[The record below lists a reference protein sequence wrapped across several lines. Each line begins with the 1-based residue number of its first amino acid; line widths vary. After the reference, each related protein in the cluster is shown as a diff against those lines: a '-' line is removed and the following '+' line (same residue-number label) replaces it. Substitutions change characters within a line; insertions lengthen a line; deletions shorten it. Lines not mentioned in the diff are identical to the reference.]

1 MYRTFESTSHV
12 LLPWFHDYY
21 IWVEKA
27 KVDILFNL
35 VQTQIPNDIH
45 KICTSVFS
53 FLNNTHSMRNRQII
67 AFVAWAWL
75 RRWFYSITIQRKC
88 PVKTSLS
95 DSRAETAGLTH
106 PWAPP
111 GNRPCPAGTIGAA
124 PRVVRRCSPSPQ
136 TQAAGDKEPYRTVPQ
151 TCGWAPQSPWEAG
164 RPSSGSDMPL
174 PPTPGCALMER
185 PHAASHVTVGSHS
198 HSCVYTQKPSA
209 AHTNNKEN
217 SITVWSY
224 RRFTR

>member
-111 GNRPCPAGTIGAA
+111 GNRPCPAGTIAAA
-124 PRVVRRCSPSPQ
+124 PRWSGGAPPAPRHRPQETRSPIAQCHRPVGERRRVHGKQDDPPPGATCLSLQHP
-136 TQAAGDKEPYRTVPQ
+136 AALSWNDRI
-151 TCGWAPQSPWEAG
+151 
-164 RPSSGSDMPL
+164 L
-174 PPTPGCALMER
+174 PVM
-185 PHAASHVTVGSHS
+185 
-198 HSCVYTQKPSA
+198 
-209 AHTNNKEN
+209 
-217 SITVWSY
+217 
-224 RRFTR
+224 

>member
-1 MYRTFESTSHV
+1 MYRTSESTSHV

-21 IWVEKA
+21 AWVETA
-27 KVDILFNL
+27 KMDILFNL
-35 VQTQIPNDIH
+35 AQTQIPNDIH

-53 FLNNTHSMRNRQII
+53 FPNNTHSMRNRQII

-75 RRWFYSITIQRKC
+75 PRRFYSITIRRKC

-106 PWAPP
+106 SWAPP
-111 GNRPCPAGTIGAA
+111 GNRPCPAGTVGAA

-151 TCGWAPQSPWEAG
+151 TCGWAPQSPREVRMTLRREWYAS
-164 RPSSGSDMPL
+164 PSNTRL
-174 PPTPGCALMER
+174 R
-185 PHAASHVTVGSHS
+185 SHGMTAFCQSYNCGKLLTVM
-198 HSCVYTQKPSA
+198 CLCTETQCC
-209 AHTNNKEN
+209 
-217 SITVWSY
+217 SY
-224 RRFTR
+224 K

>member
-1 MYRTFESTSHV
+1 MYRTSESTSHV

-21 IWVEKA
+21 VWVEKA
-27 KVDILFNL
+27 KMDILFNL
-35 VQTQIPNDIH
+35 VQIQIPNDIH

-75 RRWFYSITIQRKC
+75 RRRFYPITIRRKC

-106 PWAPP
+106 SWAPP
-111 GNRPCPAGTIGAA
+111 GNRPCPAGTVGAA
-124 PRVVRRCSPSPQ
+124 PRLVRRCTPSPQ
-136 TQAAGDKEPYRTVPQ
+136 TWAAGDKDPYSIVPQ
-151 TCGWAPQSPWEAG
+151 TCGWEAQSPRETG
-164 RPSSGSDMPL
+164 RPSAGSDMPL
-174 PPTPGCALMER
+174 PPTPGLCAHGTTAFR
-185 PHAASHVTVGSHS
+185 SHVTVGSYSHS
-198 HSCVYTQKPSA
+198 HVYTQKPSV

-217 SITVWSY
+217 SITV
-224 RRFTR
+224 